1 MRWSF
6 RTQLILAF
14 LMFSLVPTL
23 VMTLVTFEAT
33 EQLKDRAARVVYR
46 NALAGARALDSSPF
60 EKSKDG
66 VAPLF
71 VNARLKAVSEL
82 FGQLIQEVQIPT
94 LRVLLIDDDMT
105 ILVNRSGREDR
116 EALVVGQRL
125 PDIYADLIHTHVAG
139 NGRRRT
145 GDAPYYAIDDGV
157 TGAEIVAFAT
167 VELREREDGA
177 GVPYSVLLIV
187 PRDDAFRL
195 VNLIRNKVMMVFA
208 GCLVATV
215 LLGLWLGN
223 RFVRPLALATEA
235 TRQLERGYLLP
246 GPHSARG
253 DELGRL
259 LNQLNSVV
267 GRLAEVIREIGQAT
281 NSVSTASNQLSASA
295 QQLSQGATEQAGT
308 LQEIASSL
316 QTVDSSVQNNAQHAQ
331 QTAKSANEARAQAE
345 AGGLAVQ
352 ETLAA
357 MQQIAKRIKV
367 VEDIAYQTNLLA
379 LNAAIEAARAGAQGR
394 GFAVVAGEVRK
405 LAERSQT
412 AAHQIGELAES
423 SVKVAENAGGLL
435 GRVVPMI
442 RKTSDLVQEIAA
454 ASQEQ
459 TSAIHEIN
467 VGVRQ
472 LDEVVQQNVAASV
485 ELASTAE
492 SLASQAVLLEGLVG
506 FFHLGGEPP
515 GPGAGTASRH
525 APAHRPAATSH
536 RGPGR
541 ALPSPRWGDR
551 GRGPSPREGATGAR
565 PPGGIVVNL
574 DDDTDFERF

>member
-14 LMFSLVPTL
+14 LTFSIVPTL

-33 EQLKDRAARVVYR
+33 EQLKDRAARVIYR
-46 NALAGARALDSSPF
+46 NAVGAARALENSPL
-60 EKSKDG
+60 EDVQDARVPILDPAKLR
-66 VAPLF
+66 P
-71 VNARLKAVSEL
+71 VNEL
-82 FGQLIQEVQIPT
+82 FDRIIQEVQIPS
-94 LRVLLIDDDMT
+94 LRIVLVKDDLE
-105 ILVNRSGREDR
+105 IALSRSHREDR
-116 EALVVGQRL
+116 AFAAGERL
-125 PDIYADLIHTHVAG
+125 PNPYAELIQ
-139 NGRRRT
+139 NQSGRASSRRVGAT
-145 GDAPYYAIDDGV
+145 PYFEVDDGA
-157 TGAEIVAFAT
+157 TGEEIVAFASVILRDRAEGPATAHT
-167 VELREREDGA
+167 VMT
-177 GVPYSVLLIV
+177 IV
-187 PRDDAFRL
+187 PRQDAYRAIT
-195 VNLIRNKVMMVFA
+195 LIRYKNLAVLA
-208 GCLVATV
+208 ACLLATV
-215 LLGLWLGN
+215 LVGQWLGS

-235 TRQLERGYLLP
+235 TRQLERGQLIV
-246 GPHSARG
+246 GPRSPRG
-253 DELGRL
+253 DELGKL

-267 GRLAEVIREIGQAT
+267 GRLTEVIREIGTAT
-281 NSVSTASNQLSASA
+281 NSVSAASTELSASA

-316 QTVDSSVQNNAQHAQ
+316 QTVDASVQHNARHAQ
-331 QTAKSANEARAQAE
+331 QTARSANEARAQAE
-345 AGGLAVQ
+345 EGGRAVQ

-379 LNAAIEAARAGAQGR
+379 LNAAIEAARAGTQGK

-405 LAERSQT
+405 LAERSQA

-442 RKTSDLVQEIAA
+442 RTTSDLVQEIAA

-472 LDEVVQQNVAASV
+472 LDEVVQQNVTASV
-485 ELASTAE
+485 QLASTAE
-492 SLASQAVLLEGLVG
+492 SLASQSVLLEGLVG
-506 FFHLGGEPP
+506 FFRIGADRAEVEAPPRLGP
-515 GPGAGTASRH
+515 
-525 APAHRPAATSH
+525 APTPRFPAARATS
-536 RGPGR
+536 R
-541 ALPSPRWGDR
+541 ALPTPRHAVNHAAM
-551 GRGPSPREGATGAR
+551 PAPR

-574 DDDTDFERF
+574 DEDADFERF